1 MAIEKKGAVEKIAVK
16 AVNKSEFESM
26 FKMIDDENKL
36 VKCPAC
42 NRLLSKVAAEGKT
55 IQYKGSQAIVK
66 EGKIM
71 MRCTTCGKCVEF

>member
-1 MAIEKKGAVEKIAVK
+1 MAIQKKGAVEKIAVK
-16 AVNKSEFESM
+16 AVNKSEFDSM
-26 FKMIDDENKL
+26 YKMIDDENRL

-66 EGKIM
+66 EGKIV
-71 MRCTTCGKCVEF
+71 MRCVTCGKCVEF

>member
-1 MAIEKKGAVEKIAVK
+1 MAIEKKGCVEKIAIK
-16 AVNKSEFESM
+16 AVSKQDFDSM
-26 FKMIDDENKL
+26 YKMIGDENKL

-42 NRLLSKVAAEGKT
+42 NRLLSKVASEGKT

-71 MRCTTCGKCVEF
+71 IKCTTCGKVIEF

>member
-16 AVNKSEFESM
+16 AVSKSEFESM

-71 MRCTTCGKCVEF
+71 MRCTTCGKVVEF

>member
-71 MRCTTCGKCVEF
+71 MRCTTCGKVVEF